1 MNKREL
7 MRDFNPSGTGLK
19 NGNFIG
25 LPFSYETANIILLPV
40 PWDVTVSFHDGTA
53 LAPTAVLNA
62 SAQLDLMDPDIDD
75 AWKLG
80 IFMIP
85 VNDGILDERNHLR
98 VKASDYIEQLE
109 RGESTDSVG
118 SSLVDEIN
126 RKCADLNSFVKQ
138 ESKKI
143 IKAGKICGIV
153 GGDHSVPLGL
163 IQALGDFHES
173 FGVLQID
180 AHMDLRKSYQ
190 GFTWSHASVFYNV
203 IKEKAVTRI
212 VQVGI
217 RDYCEEEA
225 GVIKSEKGRVV
236 VFYDHDIKEKE
247 FNGVLWR
254 EQCETII
261 NSLPDN
267 VYISVDIDGLDPKL
281 CPNTGTP
288 VPGGIDFPALNYL
301 LKSVVDAG
309 KKIIGFDL
317 CETGNNA
324 WDANVAARIIYK
336 LSNLAG
342 RSHGLI

>member
-1 MNKREL
+1 
-7 MRDFNPSGTGLK
+7 MRDFNPGGTGMK

-62 SAQLDLMDPDIDD
+62 SVQLDLMDPDIDD

-98 VKASDYIEQLE
+98 GKASDYIEKLE
-109 RGESTDSVG
+109 RGESTDSPG
-118 SSLVDEIN
+118 SSVVDEIN
-126 RKCADLNSFVKQ
+126 RKCADLNSFVRQ

-143 IKAGKICGIV
+143 VDAGKVCGIV

-163 IQALGDFHES
+163 IQALGDFHQS

-180 AHMDLRKSYQ
+180 AHMDLRKNYQ

-203 IKEKAVTRI
+203 LKEKAVTRL

-225 GVIKSEKGRVV
+225 GVVRNEKGRVI

-254 EQCETII
+254 EQCEAII

-267 VYISVDIDGLDPKL
+267 VYISVDIDGLDPNL

-317 CETGNNA
+317 CETGNDD

-336 LSNLAG
+336 LSNLSG